1 MQLKTGIIFFY
12 LLLRAIQVLT
22 EYSRLEIFVEPLS
35 QMLDM
40 AYQLIWILKS
50 CKDDNISDNYG
61 FWSMMRLASS
71 VDYQFWKL
79 LLGNWTLLYWWASRI
94 SGLCTFVGPI
104 NKRVIITI
112 VHLRNADQK
121 AIMRRISHHDCWV
134 FYLLLWPAIGP
145 RCC

>member
-61 FWSMMRLASS
+61 F
-71 VDYQFWKL
+71 
-79 LLGNWTLLYWWASRI
+79 
-94 SGLCTFVGPI
+94 
-104 NKRVIITI
+104 
-112 VHLRNADQK
+112 
-121 AIMRRISHHDCWV
+121 
-134 FYLLLWPAIGP
+134 
-145 RCC
+145 